1 MRGRAVTGALVGSLL
16 LVSTPAA
23 AAQLDASERPRSS
36 GPLSFEGKRC
46 VRHTLRAD
54 GNKVASA
61 RTCLFLYS
69 YSPLSETDALRDY
82 GAAWSQTQVDARG
95 GWCAT
100 KIRSALFLP
109 EETEGHAHAPKAK
122 KAAKPK
128 RVTTKLV
135 VDAERFGLADGTLTQ
150 AYRLY
155 PRRITPAVSDAGRTL
170 SVTWN
175 GHTSKPLAFVLGL
188 EFSASAGDLLF
199 GNVGPFGAGLVQ
211 PLSFT
216 RC

>member
-1 MRGRAVTGALVGSLL
+1 MRGHAVTGALVGSLL
-16 LVSTPAA
+16 LLSTPAA

-36 GPLSFEGKRC
+36 GPLSFEGKHCARQ
-46 VRHTLRAD
+46 TLRAD
-54 GNKVASA
+54 GKKVATA

-69 YSPLSETDALRDY
+69 FSPLSETDALRDY
-82 GAAWSQTQVDARG
+82 GAAWAQTEVDASG

-109 EETEGHAHAPKAK
+109 KETEGHTHAPTAK

-135 VDAERFGLADGTLTQ
+135 VDAEGFGLAEGILTQ
-150 AYRLY
+150 SYRLY
-155 PRRITPAVSDAGRTL
+155 PRRITPSVSDAGRTV
-170 SVTWN
+170 SVTWKGN
-175 GHTSKPLAFVLGL
+175 TSKPLAFALGL
-188 EFSASAGDLLF
+188 EFSASAEDLLF
-199 GNVGPFGAGLVQ
+199 GDVGPLGAGLVQ
-211 PLSFT
+211 PLAFA